1 MGVDPQGGILG
12 AGEDKVPTLYPKSRT
27 RSRLLPAG
35 LQVLLRSEADE
46 YIRCMK
52 LVTNVDD
59 VMTLDNELSVGGLVK
74 STIDENAT
82 GMIVQFLNEDKVVVL
97 WSVPPKFII
106 GNVGEIW

>member
-1 MGVDPQGGILG
+1 MN
-12 AGEDKVPTLYPKSRT
+12 
-27 RSRLLPAG
+27 
-35 LQVLLRSEADE
+35 E